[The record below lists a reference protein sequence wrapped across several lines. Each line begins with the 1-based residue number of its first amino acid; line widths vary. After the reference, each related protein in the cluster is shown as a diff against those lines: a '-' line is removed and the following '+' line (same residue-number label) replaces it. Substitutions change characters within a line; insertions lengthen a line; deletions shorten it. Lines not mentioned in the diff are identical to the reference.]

1 MLTQPPLQDGSI
13 LVRANE
19 TAVEVERFVPPAWGG
34 GGGGGWRPR
43 GGGGGGGGGYK
54 PLDLWIWNSC
64 DEVGRR

>member
-34 GGGGGWRPR
+34 GGGGG
-43 GGGGGGGGGYK
+43 GYK